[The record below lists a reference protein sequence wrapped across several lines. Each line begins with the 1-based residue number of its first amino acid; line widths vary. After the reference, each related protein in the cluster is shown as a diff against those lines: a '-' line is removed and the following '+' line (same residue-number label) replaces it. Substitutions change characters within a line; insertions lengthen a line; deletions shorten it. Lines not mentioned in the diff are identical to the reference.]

1 MIESHAFS
9 DIYLLIYFDR
19 LVTSDVMFY
28 TECLQSLNGLGGLVN
43 TMDDIWDR

>member
-1 MIESHAFS
+1 MIESHAFI
-9 DIYLLIYFDR
+9 DIYFDR